1 MREVAGLLGQG
12 FGAGVRHH
20 VDLPDEDLGHG
31 LAGIAA
37 RLFNLLLDAVAVVEV
52 NEDQRVDVALGEQ
65 LGGAR
70 AKGAVGARDE
80 GGAAG
85 VRLCGDDGAAEALA
99 LEVAPGEVLG
109 EEERDAPE
117 DEAGEAGEAD
127 EQPGEA
133 HGDGW

>member
-1 MREVAGLLGQG
+1 MREVAGLGGEGL
-12 FGAGVRHH
+12 GAGVRHH
-20 VDLPDEDLGHG
+20 VDLPDKDLGDG
-31 LAGIAA
+31 LAGVAA
-37 RLFNLLLDAVAVVEV
+37 RLFNLLPDAVAVVEV
-52 NEDQRVDVALGEQ
+52 DEHQGVDVALGKE

-70 AKGAVGARDE
+70 AKGTVGARDE

-85 VRLCGDDGAAEALA
+85 VRLCCDDGAAEALP

-109 EEERDAPE
+109 EEEGDAPE